1 MRIRDSLNNVK
12 LTGNHDSMTIYLYFP
27 PTCKELFSSCR
38 NRICNILYY
47 YSNAPILYYYVRRF
61 QVKPQGIYCSRIRSF
76 FIFSSKQSHNCR
88 CSNATLILF
97 IVSRTFLRIEPDAL
111 TSKKENEVGSS
122 VHRGVIHIYIY
133 KELYYLQLTL

>member
-47 YSNAPILYYYVRRF
+47 YSNAPLLYHYVRRF
-61 QVKPQGIYCSRIRSF
+61 QVKPQGIYCSRSF

-97 IVSRTFLRIEPDAL
+97 IVSRKFLRIEPDAL

-122 VHRGVIHIYIY
+122 VHRGVIHIYI
-133 KELYYLQLTL
+133 

>member
-12 LTGNHDSMTIYLYFP
+12 LIGNHDSMTIYLYFP

-47 YSNAPILYYYVRRF
+47 YSNAPLLYHYVRRF
-61 QVKPQGIYCSRIRSF
+61 QVKPQGIYCSRSF

-97 IVSRTFLRIEPDAL
+97 IVSRKFLRIEPDAL

>member
-47 YSNAPILYYYVRRF
+47 YSNASILYHYVRRF
-61 QVKPQGIYCSRIRSF
+61 QVKPQGIYCSRSF

-97 IVSRTFLRIEPDAL
+97 IVSRKFLRIEPDAL

>member
-47 YSNAPILYYYVRRF
+47 YSNAPLLYHYVRRF
-61 QVKPQGIYCSRIRSF
+61 QVKPQGIYCSRSF

-97 IVSRTFLRIEPDAL
+97 IVSRKFLRIEPDAL

-133 KELYYLQLTL
+133 IKNYITYS

>member
-47 YSNAPILYYYVRRF
+47 YSNAPLLYYYVRRF
-61 QVKPQGIYCSRIRSF
+61 QVKPQGIYCSRSF

-97 IVSRTFLRIEPDAL
+97 IVSRKFLRIEPDAL
-111 TSKKENEVGSS
+111 TSKKKNEVGSL

-133 KELYYLQLTL
+133 I

>member
-47 YSNAPILYYYVRRF
+47 YSNAPLLYHYVRRF
-61 QVKPQGIYCSRIRSF
+61 QVKPQGIYCSRSF

-97 IVSRTFLRIEPDAL
+97 IVLRKFLRIEPDAL

>member
-47 YSNAPILYYYVRRF
+47 YSNAPLLYHYVRRF
-61 QVKPQGIYCSRIRSF
+61 QVKPQGIYCSRSF

-97 IVSRTFLRIEPDAL
+97 IVSRKFLRIEPDAL
-111 TSKKENEVGSS
+111 TSKKKNEVGSL

-133 KELYYLQLTL
+133 I

>member
-47 YSNAPILYYYVRRF
+47 YSNAPLLYHYVRRF
-61 QVKPQGIYCSRIRSF
+61 QVKPQGIYCSRSF

-97 IVSRTFLRIEPDAL
+97 IVSRKFLRIEPDAL
-111 TSKKENEVGSS
+111 TSKKK
-122 VHRGVIHIYIY
+122 RGRLFGTQRGYTYIYI
-133 KELYYLQLTL
+133 

>member
-47 YSNAPILYYYVRRF
+47 YSNAPLLYYYVRRF
-61 QVKPQGIYCSRIRSF
+61 QVKPQGIYCSRSF

-97 IVSRTFLRIEPDAL
+97 IVLRKFLRIEPDAL

>member
-47 YSNAPILYYYVRRF
+47 YSNAPLLYHYVRRF
-61 QVKPQGIYCSRIRSF
+61 QVKPQGIYCSRSF

-88 CSNATLILF
+88 CSHAYPVYRVAKIFKDRAGCVNEQKRKRGRLF
-97 IVSRTFLRIEPDAL
+97 GTQ
-111 TSKKENEVGSS
+111 
-122 VHRGVIHIYIY
+122 RGYTYIYI
-133 KELYYLQLTL
+133 

>member
-47 YSNAPILYYYVRRF
+47 YSNAPILYHYVRRF
-61 QVKPQGIYCSRIRSF
+61 QVKPQGIYCSRSF

-97 IVSRTFLRIEPDAL
+97 IVSRKFLRIEPDAL

>member
-47 YSNAPILYYYVRRF
+47 YSNAPLLYYYVRRF
-61 QVKPQGIYCSRIRSF
+61 QVKPQGIYCSRSF

-97 IVSRTFLRIEPDAL
+97 IVSRKFLRIEPDAL

>member
-47 YSNAPILYYYVRRF
+47 YSNAPILYHYVRRF
-61 QVKPQGIYCSRIRSF
+61 QVKPQGIYCSRSF

-97 IVSRTFLRIEPDAL
+97 IVSRKFLRIEPDAL
-111 TSKKENEVGSS
+111 TSKKKNEVGSS

>member
-47 YSNAPILYYYVRRF
+47 YSNAPLLYHYVRRF
-61 QVKPQGIYCSRIRSF
+61 QVKPQGIYCSRSF

-97 IVSRTFLRIEPDAL
+97 IVSRKFLRIEPDAL

-133 KELYYLQLTL
+133 I

>member
-47 YSNAPILYYYVRRF
+47 YSNAPILYHYVRRF
-61 QVKPQGIYCSRIRSF
+61 QVKPQGIYCSRSF

-97 IVSRTFLRIEPDAL
+97 IVSRKFLRIEPDAL

-133 KELYYLQLTL
+133 I

>member
-47 YSNAPILYYYVRRF
+47 YSNAPLLYHYVRRF
-61 QVKPQGIYCSRIRSF
+61 QVKPQGIYCSRSF

-97 IVSRTFLRIEPDAL
+97 IVSRKFLRIEPDAL
-111 TSKKENEVGSS
+111 TSKKKK
-122 VHRGVIHIYIY
+122 RGRLFGTQRGYTYIYI
-133 KELYYLQLTL
+133 

>member
-47 YSNAPILYYYVRRF
+47 YSNAPLLYHYVRRF
-61 QVKPQGIYCSRIRSF
+61 QVKPQGIYCSRSF

-97 IVSRTFLRIEPDAL
+97 IVSRKFLRIEPDAL

>member
-61 QVKPQGIYCSRIRSF
+61 QVKPQGIYCSRSF

-97 IVSRTFLRIEPDAL
+97 IVSRKFLRIEPDAL
-111 TSKKENEVGSS
+111 TSKKKNEVGSS

>member
-61 QVKPQGIYCSRIRSF
+61 QVKPQGIYCSRSF

-97 IVSRTFLRIEPDAL
+97 IVSRKFLRIEPDAL

>member
-47 YSNAPILYYYVRRF
+47 YSNAPLLYHYVRRF
-61 QVKPQGIYCSRIRSF
+61 QVKPQGIYCSRSF

-97 IVSRTFLRIEPDAL
+97 IVSRKFLRIEPDAL
-111 TSKKENEVGSS
+111 TSKKKNEVGSS